1 MLQTLNHQ
9 DEAAQGGETS
19 LNQLDSFER
28 CLEGWNRLADHRGPR
43 SEGAVVTLSSG
54 TLLQLDCDGV
64 SIGSEYFQERRH
76 IVRELERAKA
86 EVARLESK
94 LEMHVASER
103 AMVAEELRRL
113 AQQFGLSAM
122 DVFPAPAPRLRPA
135 ADRQQEALVGDVAS
149 TVAPNKYGNSQG
161 QVWSGRGRYPRWLKD
176 ALQAGRSLA
185 EFAL

>member
-1 MLQTLNHQ
+1 MLQTLNHK

-28 CLEGWNRLADHRGPR
+28 CLEGWNRWADHRGPR
-43 SEGAVVTLSSG
+43 SEGAMVTLSSG

-76 IVRELERAKA
+76 IVRELEHARA

-94 LEMHVASER
+94 LEIHVASER

-113 AQQFGLSAM
+113 VQQFDLSAM
-122 DVFPAPAPRLRPA
+122 DVFPDPAPRLRPA
-135 ADRQQEALVGDVAS
+135 DRPQEALLGDAVSAV
-149 TVAPNKYGNSQG
+149 TLNKYGNSEG